1 MELVN
6 VGRSIFDVISTLFT
20 AVTFHELVKFAA
32 LDGNSRLS
40 FGIQWQTI
48 LREVG
53 DALGDPPNDFAFVAF
68 VTSVQLGKFLELVL
82 DLTFL
87 SNSRWW
93 RHHGRGIEGQV
104 RRDGH

>member
-20 AVTFHELVKFAA
+20 AVTFHELFKFAA

-53 DALGDPPNDFAFVAF
+53 DALGSHHNDFDF
-68 VTSVQLGKFLELVL
+68 VTSATSVLLGQGLANPF
-82 DLTFL
+82 
-87 SNSRWW
+87 S
-93 RHHGRGIEGQV
+93 
-104 RRDGH
+104 

>member
-20 AVTFHELVKFAA
+20 AVTFHELFKFAA

-53 DALGDPPNDFAFVAF
+53 DALGSHHNDFDSSLPSR
-68 VTSVQLGKFLELVL
+68 TSK
-82 DLTFL
+82 L
-87 SNSRWW
+87 SQAWQMPSAD
-93 RHHGRGIEGQV
+93 V
-104 RRDGH
+104 

>member
-1 MELVN
+1 MWLLADGMELVN

-20 AVTFHELVKFAA
+20 AVTFHELFKFAA

-53 DALGDPPNDFAFVAF
+53 DALGNPRNGFFCHMCSLCGRSL
-68 VTSVQLGKFLELVL
+68 VTALQMPSADV
-82 DLTFL
+82 
-87 SNSRWW
+87 
-93 RHHGRGIEGQV
+93 
-104 RRDGH
+104 

>member
-20 AVTFHELVKFAA
+20 AVTFHELFKFAA

-53 DALGDPPNDFAFVAF
+53 DALGNRLQRFRFRQFLHSRPAWSGF
-68 VTSVQLGKFLELVL
+68 GK
-82 DLTFL
+82 
-87 SNSRWW
+87 
-93 RHHGRGIEGQV
+93 
-104 RRDGH
+104 

>member
-20 AVTFHELVKFAA
+20 AVTFHELFKFAA

-53 DALGDPPNDFAFVAF
+53 DALGNPPTHFD
-68 VTSVQLGKFLELVL
+68 SS
-82 DLTFL
+82 L
-87 SNSRWW
+87 SSLPS
-93 RHHGRGIEGQV
+93 
-104 RRDGH
+104 